1 MFERHGSGTSSRR
14 SSSLPSAPNR
24 SVTGHGRP
32 KLIRVE
38 WIRHL
43 SAVLCLTRC
52 IRKRASSRS
61 SRIRGSGSQIAGTR
75 SRCERVAR
83 TIESILSVLQAS
95 RARPLTFCAS
105 AISTDQP
112 CCSSVSWTMRA
123 PVIDST
129 TVQAGSDLVDP
140 SRERSQRVDVGRDGE
155 LVEVLSLA
163 GEQAAVNLLST
174 EV

>member
-1 MFERHGSGTSSRR
+1 MR
-14 SSSLPSAPNR
+14 
-24 SVTGHGRP
+24 
-32 KLIRVE
+32 
-38 WIRHL
+38 
-43 SAVLCLTRC
+43 
-52 IRKRASSRS
+52 
-61 SRIRGSGSQIAGTR
+61 
-75 SRCERVAR
+75 
-83 TIESILSVLQAS
+83 
-95 RARPLTFCAS
+95 
-105 AISTDQP
+105 
-112 CCSSVSWTMRA
+112 RA